1 MAKQYQAFISY
12 AHHDERW
19 AKWLQHSLE
28 HYRVPAKLR
37 RQLSEVRPLPGR
49 LHPVFRDRDEL
60 ASSSDLSES
69 ICSALDRSRAL
80 IIICSPAA
88 ARSKWVNEE
97 VRHFQSTGRSDRIF
111 CLLVSGSP
119 ERDHPDCAFPRALL
133 ETDDGQPLPDPLA
146 ADVNQQADGK
156 RDAMLKIAAGLL
168 GVGIDDLKQRDAQ
181 RRLRVRGAI
190 SAASL
195 VIALITVGFAIS
207 AHLAREES
215 EIRRAQAESLI
226 GFMLGDLRSKLEP
239 FGRLDVLDA
248 VGDEAM
254 SYFAAVGER
263 GTSHEVFARAMAVRQ
278 IGEVRFR
285 QGRLAEAQETFEESR
300 DIAAN
305 LYAIEP
311 ENSEYLFEL
320 GQAEFW
326 VGYAALEQSRL
337 AQTEASFTKYMEYSR
352 QLLEVEPDN
361 QDYQLELSYAYSNL
375 GTVALE
381 NRKPE
386 AALDYFQKSVDIGE
400 ELLAAE
406 PESVFLKHQVGN
418 GYSWVGATL
427 LELGRLEDAKLAYQA
442 AVNRLSELHD
452 TGKSRL
458 FSEHY
463 GQNSYHLGNVHMHQ
477 GELAVAESLFSRAL
491 EVFNELEAFDPDNS
505 IWQNCRGI
513 SAYHLAEVLLLTGR
527 PESARELLE
536 QAISDFNELETTDAK
551 DLRIIENLALAERL
565 MALHTIEDSINQA
578 LTLSSR
584 AQLRVDN
591 MLAEDAIK
599 ARTILTAGIVAEAHG
614 RVLRAS
620 GDEAIA
626 VSTFKN
632 ALELLTSQGQSG
644 LAKVAVERQ
653 INSHLQN
660 DAAASQL
667 AAQLAQAG
675 FVDPRF
681 N

>member
-19 AKWLQHSLE
+19 AKWLQRSLE

>member
-19 AKWLQHSLE
+19 AKWLQRSLE
-28 HYRVPAKLR
+28 QYRVPAKLR
-37 RQLSEVRPLPGR
+37 KQLSEVRPLPGR

-80 IIICSPAA
+80 IIICSPEA

-97 VRHFQSTGRSDRIF
+97 VRYFQSIGRSDRIF

-119 ERDHPDCAFPRALL
+119 ERNHPDCSFPRALL

-190 SAASL
+190 SVASL
-195 VIALITVGFAIS
+195 VIALITVGFAITT
-207 AHLAREES
+207 HLAREES

-239 FGRLDVLDA
+239 VGRLDVLDA

-254 SYFAAVGER
+254 NYFAAVGER
-263 GTSHEVFARAMAVRQ
+263 GTNHEVFARAMAVRQ

-285 QGRLAEAQETFEESR
+285 QGRLAEAQGTFEESR

-337 AQTEASFTKYMEYSR
+337 TQTEASFTKYMEYSR
-352 QLLEVEPDN
+352 QLLDVEPDN
-361 QDYQLELSYAYSNL
+361 KDYQLELSYAYSNL

-381 NRKPE
+381 NRNPQT
-386 AALDYFQKSVDIGE
+386 ALDYFQKSVALDEG
-400 ELLAAE
+400 LVSTDPDNLY
-406 PESVFLKHQVGN
+406 LKHQVGN

-452 TGKSRL
+452 TGKNRL

-513 SAYHLAEVLLLTGR
+513 SAYHLAQVLLLTGR
-527 PESARELLE
+527 PEPARELLE
-536 QAISDFNELETTDAK
+536 QAISDFNELVTTDAK

-565 MALHTIEDSINQA
+565 MALHTIDDSINQA

-591 MLAEDAIK
+591 MLAEGAIK

-620 GDEAIA
+620 GDESTA

-653 INSHLQN
+653 ISSHLQN
-660 DAAASQL
+660 YADASQR
-667 AAQLAQAG
+667 ATELAQAG